1 MTLVVVVAVVVA
13 GGVVVAGLV
22 LVWWLAFWT
31 VVLPVFP
38 ILGQI
43 RLNTSRCMY
52 DGNVFHD
59 GVVCLYFVSCS
70 VDVWSCLVADRWC
83 DHVFQILREVL
94 YV

>member
-1 MTLVVVVAVVVA
+1 MIPTVMTLVVVAVVVA

-22 LVWWLAFWT
+22 LVLWLAFWT
-31 VVLPVFP
+31 VALPVFP

-59 GVVCLYFVSCS
+59 GVVCL
-70 VDVWSCLVADRWC
+70 
-83 DHVFQILREVL
+83 
-94 YV
+94 